1 MTQSLTDALQKNR
14 LTVVAVD
21 KTTGQIRVN
30 SDAEMCSDLSCEG
43 TLVVTDEGQGQDLGA
58 INAGD
63 IVTMELKN
71 GRPSQIRV
79 VRRVYDEYSS
89 PEW

>member
-21 KTTGQIRVN
+21 KTTGQIRVK

-79 VRRVYDEYSS
+79 VRRVYEEYSS

>member
-1 MTQSLTDALQKNR
+1 MSLSFTEALQKNR

-21 KTTGQIRVN
+21 KATGQIRVK
-30 SDAEMCSDLSCEG
+30 SDAEMCSDLSCAG
-43 TLVVTDEGQGQDLGA
+43 TLVVTDEGQSQDLGT

-63 IVTMELKN
+63 IITMELKD
-71 GRPSQIRV
+71 GQPTQIRV

>member
-1 MTQSLTDALQKNR
+1 MTQSFTEALQKNR

-21 KTTGQIRVN
+21 QATGQIRVK

-43 TLVVTDEGQGQDLGA
+43 TLVVTDEGQSQDLGT

-63 IVTMELKN
+63 IVTMELKD

>member
-1 MTQSLTDALQKNR
+1 MSLSLTDSLKHGR

-21 KTTGQIRVN
+21 QAAGRIRVR
-30 SDAEMCSDLSCEG
+30 SEAAMCSDLSCDG
-43 TLVVTDEGQGQDLGA
+43 TLVVTDEGQGQDLST

-63 IVTMELKN
+63 IVTMEMKN

>member
-1 MTQSLTDALQKNR
+1 MSWSLTDSLKQNR

-21 KTTGQIRVN
+21 QAAGRIRVR
-30 SDAEMCSDLSCEG
+30 SEAEMCSDLSCEG
-43 TLVVTDEGQGQDLGA
+43 TLVVSDEGQGQDLST

-63 IVTMELKN
+63 IITMEMKD

>member
-1 MTQSLTDALQKNR
+1 MTLSLTDALKQEPSHR
-14 LTVVAVD
+14 GGR
-21 KTTGQIRVN
+21 GQGRR
-30 SDAEMCSDLSCEG
+30 SASRTSEAEMCSDLSCEG
-43 TLVVTDEGQGQDLGA
+43 TLVVTDEGQSQDLGT

-63 IVTMELKN
+63 IITMELKN
-71 GRPSQIRV
+71 GQPSQIRV

>member
-1 MTQSLTDALQKNR
+1 MTFSLTDSLKQNR

-21 KTTGQIRVN
+21 KAAGRLRVR
-30 SDAEMCSDLSCEG
+30 SEAEMCSDLTCDG
-43 TLVVTDEGQGQDLGA
+43 TLVVTDEGQSQDLGT

-63 IVTMELKN
+63 IITMELKN
-71 GRPSQIRV
+71 GQPSQIRV

>member
-1 MTQSLTDALQKNR
+1 MTLSLTDSLKQNR

-21 KTTGQIRVN
+21 KAAGRLRVR
-30 SDAEMCSDLSCEG
+30 SEAEMCSDLTCDG
-43 TLVVTDEGQGQDLGA
+43 TLVVTDEGQSQDLGT

-63 IVTMELKN
+63 IITMELKN

>member
-1 MTQSLTDALQKNR
+1 MSLGLTDSLKHNR

-21 KTTGQIRVN
+21 QAAGKIRVR
-30 SDAEMCSDLSCEG
+30 SEAEICSDLSCEG
-43 TLVVTDEGQGQDLGA
+43 TLVLSDEGQSKDLA
-58 INAGD
+58 TINAGD
-63 IVTMELKN
+63 IITMELKD

>member
-1 MTQSLTDALQKNR
+1 MTLSLTDALQKNR

-21 KTTGQIRVN
+21 KDAGRIRVK

-43 TLVVTDEGQGQDLGA
+43 TLVVTDEGQGQDLGT

-63 IVTMELKN
+63 IVTMEWKD
-71 GRPSQIRV
+71 GRLSQIRV

>member
-1 MTQSLTDALQKNR
+1 
-14 LTVVAVD
+14 
-21 KTTGQIRVN
+21 
-30 SDAEMCSDLSCEG
+30 
-43 TLVVTDEGQGQDLGA
+43 VTDEGRGQDLGT

-63 IVTMELKN
+63 IVTMEWKD